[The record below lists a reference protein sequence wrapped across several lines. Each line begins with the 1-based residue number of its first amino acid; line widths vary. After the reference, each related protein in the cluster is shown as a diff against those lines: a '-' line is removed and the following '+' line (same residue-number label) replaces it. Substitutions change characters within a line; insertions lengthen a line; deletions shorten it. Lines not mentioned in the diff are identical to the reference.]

1 MTQAATIGHNQ
12 APDPIDEALA
22 PYGDAIS
29 ESENWLD
36 GSPVETEAQMQAVD
50 ALLKEIKAAEKAVT
64 NAQKSEAAPLHDAW
78 KAALA
83 RYKPTLDDLDRMKRG
98 LIAAVDGFK
107 RKLAAQKAE
116 AERKAREEAEAA
128 AEALRQ
134 AHIEARASDLEAQ
147 RQLAAIE
154 QEAEIA
160 RIKAAQA
167 AKAVTVKGMITKTFY
182 EVTDH
187 RALLHWI
194 AKNDRDAITGFV
206 EEYARRNHSL
216 TKPMDGLRVWQD
228 RVAK

>member
-1 MTQAATIGHNQ
+1 
-12 APDPIDEALA
+12 
-22 PYGDAIS
+22 
-29 ESENWLD
+29 
-36 GSPVETEAQMQAVD
+36 
-50 ALLKEIKAAEKAVT
+50 
-64 NAQKSEAAPLHDAW
+64 
-78 KAALA
+78 
-83 RYKPTLDDLDRMKRG
+83 MKRG

-107 RKLAAQKAE
+107 RKLAAEKAE

-134 AHIEARASDLEAQ
+134 SHIEARASDLESQ
-147 RQLAAIE
+147 RQIAAMG
-154 QEAEIA
+154 QQAEIA

-167 AKAVTVKGMITKTFY
+167 AKAATVKGMITKTFH

-194 AKNDRDAITGFV
+194 AKNDRDAITAFV